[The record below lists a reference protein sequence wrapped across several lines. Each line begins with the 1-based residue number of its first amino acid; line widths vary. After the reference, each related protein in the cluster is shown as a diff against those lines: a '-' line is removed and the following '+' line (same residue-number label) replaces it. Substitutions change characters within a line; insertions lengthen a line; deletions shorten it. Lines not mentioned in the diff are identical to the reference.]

1 MEPFVSEHLL
11 GVSRTYALVVP
22 MLPAPLD
29 EAVGIAYLL
38 MRIVD
43 TIEDDPELSQAE
55 RGELFAQL
63 EAGLGG
69 DEAAAR
75 ELARPLG
82 ELPAEQALM
91 RAAPEVLRRVAAL
104 EPAYREAVRTCAR
117 TMATGVQRLMARA
130 NERGEAYPAV
140 HDLRELRE
148 YCYYVAGDV
157 GEMLCDM
164 MSHYLQRPQWRERR
178 GQAVELGTG
187 LQLVNILKDALQDA
201 RHGRRYLPITGRDEA
216 DAARIIAEALGEA
229 RRCLRIGV
237 DYVLGLPGRPTG
249 LRSFCGLPIVWGGL
263 TLAEGERGAAAAK
276 IGRDAIGASVA
287 RFAEVVEDE
296 ARLRAWLREVLQP
309 VDTGAPTH
317 AHDPA

>member
-43 TIEDDPELSQAE
+43 TIEDDPQLSHAG
-55 RGELFAQL
+55 RAELFSQL
-63 EAGLGG
+63 DAGLAG
-69 DEAAAR
+69 DAEAANA
-75 ELARPLG
+75 LARPLG

-91 RAAPEVLRRVAAL
+91 RDVPKVLQRVAAL
-104 EPAYREAVRTCAR
+104 EPAYRAAVCTCAR
-117 TMATGVQRLMARA
+117 TMAAGVLRLMSRA
-130 NERGEAYPAV
+130 NERGQAYPAV
-140 HDLRELRE
+140 HDLGELRE

-157 GEMLCDM
+157 GEMLCEM
-164 MSHYLQRPQWRERR
+164 MSHYLQRPHWRERR

-187 LQLVNILKDALQDA
+187 LQLVNILKDALKDA
-201 RHGRRYLPITGRDEA
+201 RHGRRYLPIAGRDEA
-216 DAARIIAEALGEA
+216 DAARIIAEALAEA

-237 DYVLGLPGRPTG
+237 DYVLGLPSSSPG

-263 TLAEGERGAAAAK
+263 TLAEAERGAAAAK
-276 IGRDAIGASVA
+276 IGRAAIGASVA
-287 RFAEVVEDE
+287 RFAEVVADDE
-296 ARLRAWLREVLQP
+296 RLRGWLTDLLR
-309 VDTGAPTH
+309 
-317 AHDPA
+317 PATVER